1 MNPVHDSES
10 KGRSRSVV
18 IKGYPGGHPLT
29 FTRKLL
35 CAFFG
40 TDSNV
45 VSMQAS

>member
-35 CAFFG
+35 CVFFG
-40 TDSNV
+40 TDFNV